1 MLNKILVPSVYFGP
15 IEYYK
20 FLSKHNNICIEVQ
33 EHYIKQTIRNRCHI
47 SSANGKLRL
56 TVPVTKTNHTKIKN
70 IKICYKQ
77 NWIKNHWYSIKSSYG
92 SSPYFLFYEN
102 EIFNILQKH
111 EKYLIDLNTA
121 LQNKIFEIL
130 DINPIVK
137 YTKDYNNDEDI
148 FDLRNH
154 SFLNNNIKPYNQVF
168 MHKFNFIPDLSI
180 LDLIFNLG
188 PQSTK
193 YLIESDM

>member
-1 MLNKILVPSVYFGP
+1 MLNKVLLPSVYFGP

-56 TVPVTKTNHTKIKN
+56 TVPVNKTNHTKIKN

-77 NWIKNHWYSIKSSYG
+77 NWVKNHWYSIKSSYG

-102 EIFNILQKH
+102 EIFKILQKH
-111 EKYLIDLNTA
+111 EKYLIDLNIS

-130 DINPIVK
+130 DINPTVK
-137 YTKDYNNDEDI
+137 YTTDYNNDEDI

-193 YLIESDM
+193 YLLELDI

>member
-20 FLSKHNNICIEVQ
+20 FICKYNNICIEIQ
-33 EHYIKQTIRNRCHI
+33 EHYIKQSIRNRCHI

-56 TVPVTKTNHTKIKN
+56 TVPVNKTNHTKIKN

-77 NWIKNHWYSIKSSYG
+77 NWIKNHWHSIKSSYG

-111 EKYLIDLNTA
+111 EKYLIDLNTS
-121 LQNKIFEIL
+121 LQNKIFELL
-130 DINPIVK
+130 DLKPIIE
-137 YTKDYNNDEDI
+137 YTKVYNNDDDI

-193 YLIESDM
+193 YLLDSDI

>member
-1 MLNKILVPSVYFGP
+1 MLNKVLLPSVYFGP

-56 TVPVTKTNHTKIKN
+56 TVPVNKTNHTKIKN

-77 NWIKNHWYSIKSSYG
+77 NWVKNHWYSIKSSYG

-130 DINPIVK
+130 DINPTVK
-137 YTKDYNNDEDI
+137 YTTDYNNDEDI

-193 YLIESDM
+193 YLLELDI

>member
-1 MLNKILVPSVYFGP
+1 VLNKILVPSVYFGP

>member
-1 MLNKILVPSVYFGP
+1 VLNKILVPSAYFGP

-20 FLSKHNNICIEVQ
+20 YLSKYNNICIETQ

-47 SSANGKLRL
+47 FSANGKLRL
-56 TVPVTKTNHTKIKN
+56 TVPVNKKNHTKIKN

-130 DINPIVK
+130 NINPIVK
-137 YTKDYNNDEDI
+137 YTKNYKNDEDI

-193 YLIESDM
+193 YLLESDI

>member
-1 MLNKILVPSVYFGP
+1 MLNKVLLPSSYFGP
-15 IEYYK
+15 IEYYA
-20 FLSKHNNICIEVQ
+20 FLCKYSNIYVEVQ
-33 EHYIKQTIRNRCHI
+33 ENFIKQTIRNRCYI
-47 SSANGKLRL
+47 MSANGKLRL
-56 TVPVTKTNHTKIKN
+56 TVPVNKTNQTKINN

-102 EIFNILQKH
+102 EIVKILQKR
-111 EKYLIDLNTA
+111 EKYLFDLNNS

-130 DINPIVK
+130 DINPLITF
-137 YTKDYNNDEDI
+137 TKNYNHENDMY
-148 FDLRNH
+148 DLRNH
-154 SFLNNNIKPYNQVF
+154 SFLHNKTKPYNQVF
-168 MHKFNFIPDLSI
+168 MNKLNFIPNLSI

-193 YLIESDM
+193 YLLEIDI

>member
-56 TVPVTKTNHTKIKN
+56 TVPVTKTNNTKIKN